1 VPRLHAT
8 WYATKVELTDPTPAD
23 MMPPVKGKKANNEEV
38 AQKLKSSMKD
48 WGKFGQHAQ
57 WEISL

>member
-1 VPRLHAT
+1 MTAPI
-8 WYATKVELTDPTPAD
+8 
-23 MMPPVKGKKANNEEV
+23 KGKKANNEEV